1 MDGCP
6 GATVIGRRAPRP
18 AHVETWGKL
27 AGGAGSWTEGLRTTS
42 NGTTGRLSPNL
53 AKHGVSF
60 EEAARVFLDRQA
72 ISVFD
77 EEHSEQEER
86 WITVGMASFGRILV
100 VVHTFEELDQSRLR
114 LRLIS
119 ARVATRHER
128 RQYEEQP

>member
-1 MDGCP
+1 MDRGP
-6 GATVIGRRAPRP
+6 QYDF
-18 AHVETWGKL
+18 EWDYGK
-27 AGGAGSWTEGLRTTS
+27 AQS
-42 NGTTGRLSPNL
+42 NLT
-53 AKHGVSF
+53 KHGVSF

-86 WITVGMASFGRILV
+86 WITVGMAASGRILV
-100 VVHTFEELDQSRLR
+100 VVHTFEELDQSRPR

-119 ARVATRHER
+119 ARAATRHER